1 MHAAD
6 EDGVGPGQLLLSGRP
21 DGFIDYPYLPSL
33 RQIGGDHEN
42 ALRRHKGAH
51 PIHQRIGV
59 LERAEGWRI
68 ARKDTENA
76 PAMAYPNLALH
87 DLALEYSGAMVRD
100 RIPRRFE
107 VVGRV
112 ELGSVSAPGG
122 LLITRFVTRNF
133 SAGTRKMT

>member
-6 EDGVGPGQLLLSGRP
+6 EDGVGPGQLLLAGRP
-21 DGFIDYPYLPSL
+21 DVFIDYPYLPAR
-33 RQIGGDHEN
+33 RQIGGDDENTLGWHE
-42 ALRRHKGAH
+42 GAH

-76 PAMAYPNLALH
+76 PMMAYPNLALH
-87 DLALEYSGAMVRD
+87 DLALQYSRAMVRD
-100 RIPRRFE
+100 RIPHRFE

-122 LLITRFVTRNF
+122 LLDNPV
-133 SAGTRKMT
+133 